1 MVKERVPARAP
12 VSEGRERAL
21 LVGLRRKRSP
31 RWEAE
36 ESLVELGRLAESAG
50 ALVAGTMLQERD
62 APDPRYLIG
71 KGKAQEIKEQ
81 WGGKIDLLV
90 VDEELSGSQQ
100 RSLEELTGCKIVDR
114 PSLILDIFAQRA
126 KSREGKLQVELAQ
139 LDYVLPR
146 LVGRGVDLSRL
157 GGGIGTR
164 GPGETQ
170 LETDR
175 RVIRRRMAKVRDEL
189 AKVRRHRALLR
200 RPRRRHAVPIV
211 ALVGYTNGGKSTL
224 FNALTHSHVRTDD
237 ALFVTLD
244 PILRRVT
251 TPDGFTF
258 LLSDTVG
265 FIRRLPLELVAA
277 FKATLEELH
286 EADLLLHL
294 IDASHPQIM
303 EQKETVDAILGE
315 LGLSAK
321 PIVEVFNKVDLL
333 PGGVERGSFDGD
345 GIAPRVAVSALT
357 GYGLD
362 RLRTVV
368 RQGLEAVRGQEQ
380 GRAPAR
386 RIRAQGEDRSPE
398 MAGET
403 LDLDGGPG
411 VDRARSGAGGPWVCR
426 W

>member
-1 MVKERVPARAP
+1 M
-12 VSEGRERAL
+12 SEGRERAL
-21 LVGLRRKRSP
+21 LVGLHRKRTA

-36 ESLVELGRLAESAG
+36 ESLVELGRLAGSAG
-50 ALVAGTMLQERD
+50 AAVVATTLQERD

-71 KGKAQEIKEQ
+71 KGKAEEIKARWHEA
-81 WGGKIDLLV
+81 IDLLL

-100 RSLEELTGCKIVDR
+100 RNLEKLTGWKTVDR

-126 KSREGKLQVELAQ
+126 KTREGKLQVELAQ
-139 LDYVLPR
+139 LDYLLPR

-175 RVIRRRMAKVRDEL
+175 RTIRRRMAKIRDDL

-200 RPRRRHAVPIV
+200 RPRRRHAIPIV
-211 ALVGYTNGGKSTL
+211 ALVGYTNAGKSTL
-224 FNALTHSHVRTDD
+224 FNALTHSDVRTDN

-244 PILRRVT
+244 PVLRRVNSS
-251 TPDGFTF
+251 DGFVF

-265 FIRRLPLELVAA
+265 FIRRLPPQLVAA
-277 FKATLEELH
+277 FKATLEELD

-294 IDASHPQIM
+294 IDASHPLMM
-303 EQKETVDAILGE
+303 EQKLTVDTILGE
-315 LGLSAK
+315 LGLSGK

-333 PGGVERGSFDGD
+333 ARGAEQVFARGSGVT
-345 GIAPRVAVSALT
+345 PRMAVSAHT

-362 RLRTVV
+362 RLRDLV
-368 RQGLEAVRGQEQ
+368 RQVLIRPDRQIRES
-380 GRAPAR
+380 APAS
-386 RIRAQGEDRSPE
+386 GLS
-398 MAGET
+398 
-403 LDLDGGPG
+403 
-411 VDRARSGAGGPWVCR
+411 ARG
-426 W
+426 